1 MGTFRLFK
9 VYATLCLLF
18 SAMHSHGQFADY
30 KPLTSSGE
38 VPDDF
43 LPDKAQYT
51 GLTDEA
57 KSKKDKKLF
66 DQYAQ
71 SNEYAIA
78 NQLNGGYVLYGT
90 EVNKYINA
98 VADKLLESNPVLRA
112 KLRFYVVQHSLVN
125 AYTYGNGAIMVNTGL
140 IAHLKNE
147 AQLAF
152 ILSHE
157 IAHYLKEHS
166 FDRYTLTRKIDKK
179 SRENRDYWEDEGL
192 VAYTSYSKEK
202 ETEADLEGFKLYYQS
217 QYALNEAQGAFDM
230 LSYGKYPFD
239 SLPVKK
245 QFFEGAY
252 LKIPAKYFSDEI
264 FNEIDVSNEE
274 NENDTFDT
282 HPALYK
288 RKQLI
293 GEEVSLVSK
302 QPERKV
308 FLVSESEFNK
318 IRDICRFELSRLFL
332 IENSYVSSFYNT
344 YLLLSKYPD
353 NQYLYSCLIK
363 SIYFLQLYTNNTDK
377 LSVVKN
383 AKKIEGEIAKIHFLF
398 KNFTKEELNT
408 WSLRMTWDIHSRYRD
423 NEEIWIFTQQ
433 ITKEFQKTVSKK
445 TTFFA
450 PLNEY
455 NDSLIS
461 SFYVVTEKDV
471 INNQQ
476 KKNRG
481 KKNNKLKFTPKGNF
495 CKYAMPDY
503 LNNDEFTTSFK
514 QLATSLPDDKEEDED
529 ESEEKETKKERKKR
543 KKKEHKDSDA
553 EEPINRILLVDLVNI
568 KVDNRKEVSEQY
580 KAMKESNNQ
589 LAEHVKKCAELNGI
603 TVETLLPFNISSND
617 TSLMPDRG
625 LLRMFLNERLDHESN
640 GEYYGSDYKTLQE
653 ISKKYNTEYI
663 AFMYNVAIIEK
674 KNVGDAL
681 AMLMIALYFPP
692 SIFAT
697 IYNLFEPEKSSHLGL
712 VVYNLKSGKL
722 HFTSSRYYK
731 MHLKRDFAKSEFYN
745 LFYRLKRKQRYSTY
759 FTFN

>member
-1 MGTFRLFK
+1 MKTVRFLIIT
-9 VYATLCLLF
+9 VLLVCVV
-18 SAMHSHGQFADY
+18 STSYSQFADY
-30 KPLTSSGE
+30 KPLRSTGA
-38 VPDDF
+38 VPEDF

-51 GLTDEA
+51 GLTDEV

-192 VAYTSYSKEK
+192 LAYTSYSKEK

-217 QYALNEAQGAFDM
+217 QYALNEAQGVFDM
-230 LSYGKYPFD
+230 LSYGKHPFD

-252 LKIPAKYFSDEI
+252 LKIPAKYFSNEI
-264 FNEIDVSNEE
+264 FKEIDVSSDE

-302 QPERKV
+302 QPDRKV

-332 IENSYVSSFYNT
+332 IENSYINSIYNT

-363 SIYFLQLYTNNTDK
+363 SIYFLQLYTNNTHK

-398 KNFTKEELNT
+398 KNFNKEELNT
-408 WSLRMTWDIHSRYRD
+408 WSLRMAWDIHSKYREND
-423 NEEIWIFTQQ
+423 EIWLFTQQ

-471 INNQQ
+471 ISDQQ

-481 KKNNKLKFTPKGNF
+481 KKISKLKFTSKGNF

-514 QLATSLPDDKEEDED
+514 QLAASIPDDTEEDET
-529 ESEEKETKKERKKR
+529 EEKETKKERKKR
-543 KKKEHKDSDA
+543 KKKAYGNSDA
-553 EEPINRILLVDLVNI
+553 EEPINRVLLVDLVNI

-580 KAMKESNNQ
+580 KAMKASNNQ

-625 LLRMFLNERLDHESN
+625 LLRMFLNERLQHNSD
-640 GEYYGSDYKTLQE
+640 GEYYSSDYKTLQE

-674 KNVGDAL
+674 KNVGEAL
-681 AMLMIALYFPP
+681 VFLLITAAYFPP
-692 SIFAT
+692 SIFAS

-745 LFYRLKRKQRYSTY
+745 LFYRLKKKQSNSNSTY
-759 FTFN
+759 LTL